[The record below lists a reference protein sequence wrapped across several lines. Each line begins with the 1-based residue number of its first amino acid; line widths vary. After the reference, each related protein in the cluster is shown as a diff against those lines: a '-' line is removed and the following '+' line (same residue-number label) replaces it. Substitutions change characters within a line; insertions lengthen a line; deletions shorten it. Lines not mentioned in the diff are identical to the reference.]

1 MPTGQVSGVGV
12 RPVRSAISSISASAS
27 LPGRSHLL
35 TTVMIGMP
43 RCRQTANSFIVCV
56 SRPLAA
62 STSITAASTAVST
75 R

>member
-12 RPVRSAISSISASAS
+12 SPVRSLTSSMSSRAS

-35 TTVMIGMP
+35 TTVMTGIP

-62 STSITAASTAVST
+62 SMSITAASTAVRT

>member
-12 RPVRSAISSISASAS
+12 SPVRSAISSMSSRAS

-35 TTVMIGMP
+35 TTVITGMP
-43 RCRQTANSFIVCV
+43 RCRQTANSFIVCA
-56 SRPLAA
+56 SSPFAA
-62 STSITAASTAVST
+62 SMSMTAASTAVST